1 MPQMTP
7 RTLFTVTVAA
17 ALLLAAM
24 PASAAGPIETEIS
37 LVSHFLKGT
46 ENVVVNYSMT
56 NVTDQPVR
64 VLLWNT
70 PFDGIEGNLFEVARN
85 GELVPY
91 LGRVYKRGTPQ
102 PEDFMTLE
110 AGETRVT
117 KVELSAYYEM
127 NFTGEYQLR
136 ARNESFDH
144 APLGQLP
151 LKGQHGSLL
160 DLGSNSVIF
169 WIDGE
174 EPPLADIA
182 PLAFD
187 KVIRKAKPVR
197 ETCSN
202 ERKAILANALAAAQG
217 IAGNASSYLSSGQ
230 NPSSPRYTEWFGAFS
245 SGRWNT
251 VDSNFQAIDDALNNA
266 NVEFDCKCKQRYY
279 AYVYPNE
286 PYKIYLCRVFWDAP
300 LTGTDSQAGTL
311 VHEMS
316 HFNVV
321 AGTDDVTYG
330 QNSCRS
336 LAISN
341 PNSAIQNADS
351 HEYFAENT
359 PFLN

>member
-1 MPQMTP
+1 MTS
-7 RTLFTVTVAA
+7 RTLSAASLVAV
-17 ALLLAAM
+17 LLLIAM
-24 PASAAGPIETEIS
+24 PAIATGPVETELSIATP
-37 LVSHFLKGT
+37 FLKGT
-46 ENVVVNYSMT
+46 QNVVVTYSMT
-56 NVTDQPVR
+56 NVTDQAVR
-64 VLLWNT
+64 VLRWNT
-70 PFDGIEGNLFEVARN
+70 PFDGVEGNLFEVARN

-102 PEDFMTLE
+102 DEDFMVLE
-110 AGETRVT
+110 AGETKST
-117 KVELSAYYEM
+117 EVELSAYYEM
-127 NFTGEYQLR
+127 SFTGEYQLR

-151 LKGQHGSLL
+151 LKGLQHGNLL
-160 DLGSNSVIF
+160 DLSSNSVVF

-174 EPPLADIA
+174 EPPLADLS
-182 PLAFD
+182 PVTFD
-187 KVIRKAKPVR
+187 KVIRKARPNR

-251 VDSNFQAIDDALNNA
+251 VDGNFQAIDDALNNA
-266 NVEFDCKCKQRYY
+266 NIEFDCKCKQRYY

-341 PNSAIQNADS
+341 PSSAIQNADS